1 MILGSS
7 EHASYT
13 ELLQAFQPRPIT
25 TEEQFWATQQ
35 VIDEIL
41 DAGELGEDV
50 EDYLN
55 LLGALVHEYEDRTV
69 EIPDIHGVEM
79 LKVLIE
85 ERDLRQ
91 KDLVSIFKTESI
103 VSEILNQKRG
113 LTVEHIQNLSQFF
126 NVSPAV
132 FFEFTPRDLKA
143 A

>member
-1 MILGSS
+1 
-7 EHASYT
+7 
-13 ELLQAFQPRPIT
+13 
-25 TEEQFWATQQ
+25 
-35 VIDEIL
+35 
-41 DAGELGEDV
+41 
-50 EDYLN
+50 
-55 LLGALVHEYEDRTV
+55 
-69 EIPDIHGVEM
+69 M

-85 ERDLRQ
+85 ERNLRQ

-132 FFEFTPRDLKA
+132 FFEFTPRDLEA